1 MAVVI
6 FGVTMVLAE
15 LQTKRIVDPINRLDP
30 KNPQAEQVYD
40 ELAPL
45 VRRLEKQ
52 KETIREQMET
62 LREKQEEF
70 TAITENMREGFIVVD
85 SKADVISY
93 NSSAVRILGVDMEK
107 NGNGNINVLS
117 LNRSNSFRQVVD
129 EALAGQRC
137 EQNLD
142 LNGRHYQIIAN
153 PVAESEN
160 RWGAVVVILD
170 VTEQQNRE
178 GFAESLQQMFLTS

>member
-52 KETIREQMET
+52 KETIREQMENPPGKPGRVYCNYRKYAGR
-62 LREKQEEF
+62 L
-70 TAITENMREGFIVVD
+70 
-85 SKADVISY
+85 Y
-93 NSSAVRILGVDMEK
+93 CC
-107 NGNGNINVLS
+107 
-117 LNRSNSFRQVVD
+117 RQ
-129 EALAGQRC
+129 QSRC
-137 EQNLD
+137 D
-142 LNGRHYQIIAN
+142 
-153 PVAESEN
+153 
-160 RWGAVVVILD
+160 
-170 VTEQQNRE
+170 
-178 GFAESLQQMFLTS
+178 FL

>member
-85 SKADVISY
+85 SKADVIY
-93 NSSAVRILGVDMEK
+93 
-107 NGNGNINVLS
+107 
-117 LNRSNSFRQVVD
+117 
-129 EALAGQRC
+129 
-137 EQNLD
+137 
-142 LNGRHYQIIAN
+142 
-153 PVAESEN
+153 
-160 RWGAVVVILD
+160 
-170 VTEQQNRE
+170 
-178 GFAESLQQMFLTS
+178 